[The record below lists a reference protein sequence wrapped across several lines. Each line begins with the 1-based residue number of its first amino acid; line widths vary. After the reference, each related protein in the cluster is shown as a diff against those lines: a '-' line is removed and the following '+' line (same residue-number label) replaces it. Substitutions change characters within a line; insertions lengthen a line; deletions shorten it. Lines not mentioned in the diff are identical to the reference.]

1 MFSFTFGSDPE
12 FMLQTPAR
20 KFVSAIGIVPGD
32 KYKRHKIGRHEYYYD
47 NVMAECAVAPAA
59 TKKEVIE
66 NFRDCFGKFAEL
78 TAPMILVPQASADY
92 PEMEL
97 LHEDAKAIGCDPEYC
112 VYDLTDAVPPVQAF
126 KDNTLRTAGGHIHL
140 GCETA
145 QSEFGSIF
153 TIRMLDLFLG
163 VPSIFMDHDKTAKR
177 RKQLYGKAGRW
188 RNPSHGVEYRSLSN
202 FWLQCPKYVEL
213 IYDICEFVLEFVDQR
228 KYLDFWTVDF
238 DRLASDDAWNEP
250 DFNPAHCY
258 HCHGYD
264 VVALRDAIDT
274 MDKRKGKKFFNMC
287 EELMPALIWDRVV
300 QMSTYN
306 LESFYTAWQIR
317 R

>member
-1 MFSFTFGSDPE
+1 
-12 FMLQTPAR
+12 
-20 KFVSAIGIVPGD
+20 
-32 KYKRHKIGRHEYYYD
+32 
-47 NVMAECAVAPAA
+47 
-59 TKKEVIE
+59 
-66 NFRDCFGKFAEL
+66 
-78 TAPMILVPQASADY
+78 
-92 PEMEL
+92 
-97 LHEDAKAIGCDPEYC
+97 
-112 VYDLTDAVPPVQAF
+112 
-126 KDNTLRTAGGHIHL
+126 
-140 GCETA
+140 
-145 QSEFGSIF
+145 
-153 TIRMLDLFLG
+153 
-163 VPSIFMDHDKTAKR
+163 
-177 RKQLYGKAGRW
+177 
-188 RNPSHGVEYRSLSN
+188 
-202 FWLQCPKYVEL
+202 VEL

-317 R
+317 H